1 MRDDLRSL
9 RLCQAFVH
17 RPIEVVGNLR
27 NLAGS
32 NQRADRDQAPI
43 PGRKVRTQP
52 QVAEQNVRGVVH
64 DARSDLAELLFHSR
78 CAVRF
83 PPS

>member
-1 MRDDLRSL
+1 VCDDLPSL
-9 RLCQAFVH
+9 LLRQSVIH
-17 RPIEVVGNLR
+17 RPVEVVRDLR

-32 NQRADRDQAPI
+32 NQRANRDQAPI